1 MLQSIRLQRVR
12 QDGVT
17 EQQQQKPDV
26 GCKSKVAGAGR
37 HVSRTDSA
45 DGKWELKVGPR
56 GGRRP
61 GCLGTREEGSIV
73 ARVMLATGD
82 RHWRQVAAK
91 PYQGLMLDFIV
102 RALTVS
108 GSR

>member
-1 MLQSIRLQRVR
+1 MLQSIRLQRVG

-45 DGKWELKVGPR
+45 DGKRELKVGPR

-61 GCLGTREEGSIV
+61 ACLGTWEEGSVV
-73 ARVMLATGD
+73 ARVLLATGD
-82 RHWRQVAAK
+82 GHCGQVAVK
-91 PYQGLMLDFIV
+91 PH
-102 RALTVS
+102 RA
-108 GSR
+108 